1 MADGFKAGTVYI
13 DVEPETRGFYAKVKA
28 MLERLDD
35 QTIHLDADVD
45 MAAARTQL
53 ERLQRSG
60 GTIEFDARVN
70 TSAFDKVHKQLAEMA
85 SISDI
90 DLTADTDDF
99 DKKVAAAFDTMR
111 RNHAEAVKGIDADS
125 LKEFK
130 AQRSRLRELSDERK
144 RALVEA
150 SDYTKRLDKNH
161 ATLTKT
167 IERNRDE
174 YARLAAQI
182 EEARGRRDTFKRGT
196 EDFRSASAE
205 VKQLRQAYADLGK
218 TIKGEERTLAKM
230 ERDRAK
236 YLKQHERSVK
246 KIETE
251 YKKLSKTVSEGADAF
266 KYAKDNAGRF
276 NNVVRAGNTLID
288 RNGLSV
294 QRLRRDLEGQTD
306 AFRKASQQVRD
317 HNARQRELSKSLLA
331 TEGNV
336 DALRR
341 TLGRVQFVDT
351 KSHVKDLDAMTERVS
366 ALQKELLK
374 VRNNPSATL
383 KFKAE
388 LEEGTL
394 RADLERL
401 SRDVQVEV
409 RVNAQQMA
417 LENLERELSELEHKR
432 VNIPVDLKVD
442 YENAIAERKRLIEQI
457 RKNPELD
464 WEVKS
469 DVDIDEANARRKL
482 RDLQNDYKKLDMDV
496 DLETALARAHLAYFT
511 RPRTVD
517 IFAKFHG
524 TDLGKILSGMT
535 AGATGLQ
542 GVQNQF
548 QNLVNLFDRLDKVV
562 PRVALVGTVLSDIAA
577 GAINLAGTVGGLG
590 KSIVSMSK
598 AAYAAPA
605 ALTGMG
611 LAYASLRM
619 IIGDKGKAWTENINL
634 AGTALDGLG
643 EKLQDTFY
651 KKAGPAFKEF
661 ANQVGN
667 VVGPQMQ
674 KLASLEADVF
684 TGMLDMV
691 NASRKVG
698 QLGRVFTHVNDSLR
712 LLTPGVE
719 SVVDAFLNLSDAG
732 GTYLA
737 QFSNWISRNME
748 WFATWSRAVQADSA
762 TIDAA
767 MSQVKEQAGYLAD
780 SFFALK
786 DIAKGVFGALGQN
799 QNGLERF
806 AANLQKAAHA
816 VNSISFQD
824 TMNAW
829 VTGAQNAQH
838 GMRDAF
844 SQVGQAANIM
854 RQDVA
859 SVMSNLGELTGNVFG
874 DVTRLAG
881 RVSPSLS
888 KFSDGVKQG
897 ISSIS
902 DALADVSPM
911 FGELIEMAGKLSRTF
926 GGTLAATLK
935 AAAPS
940 IEAIAKAT
948 GTVADAFNKLPDPI
962 KGALGLWV
970 TFGKAGSTALTAL
983 KTGMLDNIQK
993 TLSYR
998 RTLAD
1003 LGLSAGDAGISFG
1016 RLVQAQVK
1024 MRSGNIA
1031 GVLSDSAKGMSGL
1044 SSAAKDAAPG
1054 ILAVGTNMAKST
1066 GKLSGVANG
1075 LKTAGS
1081 ALLGAVGG
1089 LPGIAVS
1096 AGLTAVV
1103 TAFSSYSQHVSQARE
1118 VQEGFNE
1125 AARATPGA
1133 LAAQAKTLRDYPKQL
1148 DNFAVKAKDG
1158 FEASRSFWDNLNPT
1172 KTNFASAAE
1181 ALKDVGMNVDDV
1193 AKATVS
1199 GRDAFGKY
1207 GKTLSGII
1215 NKNTELYNQSDGDAA
1230 KAYKKQA
1237 DAAQL
1242 VLDKMN
1248 DYRQQALTSLKAK
1261 AADVGKTAEWVD
1273 QMDEAKQSL
1282 TSISEGLLSETE
1294 QSERLVSVKGALAQ
1308 MTKQQQSA
1316 WIQAQSAGS
1325 SYYKTLD
1332 QMPEALSEVKA
1343 QVDAGNSA
1351 WKGLAEGFDLTSEY
1365 GRTASDAMNALASNT
1380 TAYID
1385 AMIARGDSWDTI
1397 NGKYGEL
1404 RKNLEEQAR
1413 AAGVAEGDIK
1423 AYVDTLMGTPE
1434 EVKTRVELTA
1444 DQAKLNLISLVEQMQ
1459 YLFPDGS
1466 RDEQKQL
1473 VIDAITNGKMDV
1485 ASLNRLLLEMADKK
1499 HEVVI
1504 DASTGNVVAVLR
1516 GVESQLKGISD
1527 ETWNAYVKARAEGKD
1542 DVEALKKALE
1552 TTPEARDAFIKAH
1565 EEGKD
1570 DVEALKIAI
1579 DEVNSKKIKVEA
1591 DTDGVPEKIAALQFD
1606 IERVSNSSGIKID
1619 ADIDPA
1625 IRKIAEIN
1633 GWAVDDKTGE
1643 IYLNDDQYAEAL
1655 KYVDGIKLDP
1665 KTGELIAEDN
1675 EYTKKLAE
1683 VNGWTIEDKTGRIIL
1698 EDGQALSVS
1707 KELQALLGSMD
1718 GKVWKTFISALVSGQ
1733 SEVDALKTALN
1744 TVPEY
1749 KDAFLEAHQKGMNDV
1764 DALKYAIEKVTGK
1777 KVEIDA
1783 DTDPANAK
1791 MSAYINEPTDAKTIQ
1806 ADMALGPADSQL
1818 SAWAAVSVKKP
1829 VETEVEQPSLIG
1841 TIASI
1846 TSLITSTLIP
1856 PAKVRVE
1863 GDDTDARTKIGAMQA
1878 FGGQTLASMLA
1889 LILGDDTQARNA
1901 IGGVSAFNGRTIANP
1916 WARVLGEHNLASAAI
1931 RAIGSFNGRTIA
1943 NPWARV
1949 MGENVMARAAIMAIK
1964 MFNGLTISKPWARVE
1979 GDDSGANAVIRA
1991 IASTNGSVIATRYV
2005 DIVTRGSGSVK
2016 AATGGRIH
2024 GPGTGTSDS
2033 IPAMLSNNEH
2043 VIRAYATAK
2052 LDREVGPNFLNVLN
2066 QTGDLSKA
2074 LANAN
2079 SHYLD
2084 SARSLARGAYATGG
2098 RVKTM
2103 FSGATNVHVDGGKTV
2118 NQTFNLQTKVV
2129 RSDQDLHAA
2138 AQIDR
2143 AALMRTARREA
2154 RL

>member
-13 DVEPETRGFYAKVKA
+13 AVEPETRGFYAKVKA

-35 QTIHLDADVD
+35 QTIHLDTDVNTMD
-45 MAAARTQL
+45 ARRQI
-53 ERLQRSG
+53 EQLQRSG
-60 GTIEFDARVN
+60 GTIDFDVRVN
-70 TSAFDKVHKQLAEMA
+70 TRAFDRVHRELAEMTSMAQIDVKADTTRFDKGLADSFDKMRQNHANALKAMDTDAVCEQRKQVAKLRELNAARDAVWFDKWNHMASYKDSLTAVRGEISRNIEAHKQLGNAL
-85 SISDI
+85 D
-90 DLTADTDDF
+90 
-99 DKKVAAAFDTMR
+99 AAKLR
-111 RNHAEAVKGIDADS
+111 RDS
-125 LKEFK
+125 FK
-130 AQRSRLRELSDERK
+130 RNSDEY
-144 RALVEA
+144 RA
-150 SDYTKRLDKNH
+150 
-161 ATLTKT
+161 
-167 IERNRDE
+167 
-174 YARLAAQI
+174 
-182 EEARGRRDTFKRGT
+182 
-196 EDFRSASAE
+196 ASAE
-205 VKQLRQAYADLGK
+205 VKRLRSEYTQLGNEIRRQEREAAKLAREHSKFMAKNAHELDKVNGK
-218 TIKGEERTLAKM
+218 ISEQRKLVKSTTKSVLA
-230 ERDRAK
+230 EAAAED
-236 YLKQHERSVK
+236 
-246 KIETE
+246 
-251 YKKLSKTVSEGADAF
+251 KL
-266 KYAKDNAGRF
+266 
-276 NNVVRAGNTLID
+276 NNVFRTKDMLID
-288 RNGLSV
+288 RNGLSY
-294 QRLRRDLEGQTD
+294 QRLERDLKRNAD
-306 AFRKASQQVRD
+306 VFRKASEQVAGHVD
-317 HNARQRELSKSLLA
+317 RQRELSKSLLK

-336 DALRR
+336 DGLRR
-341 TLGRVQFVDT
+341 SLSKLQFVDT
-351 KSHVKDLDAMTERVS
+351 KGHVKDLDAMTRRVDE
-366 ALQKELLK
+366 LQKALLK
-374 VRNNPSATL
+374 VRDNPSATI

-388 LEEGTL
+388 LDKGALQAEL
-394 RADLERL
+394 ARL
-401 SRDVQVEV
+401 QRDVEVEV
-409 RVNAQQMA
+409 RVNAQQAA
-417 LENLERELSELEHKR
+417 LERLERELFELEHKR

-457 RKNPELD
+457 RRNPDMD

-469 DVDIDEANARRKL
+469 NVDIDEANARRKL
-482 RDLQNDYKKLDMDV
+482 RDLQNDYDKLDMDV

-535 AGATGLQ
+535 AGATGIK

-562 PRVALVGTVLSDIAA
+562 PRVALVGTVLSDVAA

-619 IIGDKGKAWTENINL
+619 IIGDKGKAWSENINL
-634 AGTALDGLG
+634 AGTALEGLG

-651 KKAGPAFKEF
+651 GKAAPAFKEF
-661 ANQVGN
+661 ANQVGD
-667 VVGPQMQ
+667 VVGPQMRQ
-674 KLASLEADVF
+674 LAALEADVF

-719 SVVDAFLNLSDAG
+719 SVVDAFPNLSDAG

-767 MSQVKEQAGYLAD
+767 MSQVKTQAGYLAD

-786 DIAKGVFGALGQN
+786 DIAKGVFGSLGQN

-806 AANLQKAAHA
+806 AVNLQKAARA

-948 GTVADAFNKLPDPI
+948 GTVADAFNRLPDSI

-983 KTGMLDNIQK
+983 KTGMLDNIQR

-998 RTLAD
+998 KTLAD

-1096 AGLTAVV
+1096 AGLTAAV
-1103 TAFSSYSQHVSQARE
+1103 TAFSSYSQHVSKARE
-1118 VQEGFNE
+1118 VQDSFNE
-1125 AARATPGA
+1125 AARATPGT
-1133 LAAQAKTLRDYPKQL
+1133 LAATASSLGDLAARY
-1148 DNFAVKAKDG
+1148 DNFTTTAVNNLDSKKFD
-1158 FEASRSFWDNLNPT
+1158 FWD
-1172 KTNFASAAE
+1172 KIGGQVGSWKDAASAMSSLGVSTSGAGKAAAGSDAE
-1181 ALKDVGMNVDDV
+1181 YQKLLN
-1193 AKATVS
+1193 
-1199 GRDAFGKY
+1199 
-1207 GKTLSGII
+1207 
-1215 NKNTELYNQSDGDAA
+1215 
-1230 KAYKKQA
+1230 
-1237 DAAQL
+1237 
-1242 VLDKMN
+1242 
-1248 DYRQQALTSLKAK
+1248 SLKAQKDAALKNMEATSKMAAGNNYSAETAKEAHQQYEKVRGSVDASTK
-1261 AADVGKTAEWVD
+1261 ALEEQRGAVLKELYAKADAVGVTHEYVD
-1273 QMDEAKQSL
+1273 ALLAQNQNAQSV
-1282 TSISEGLLSETE
+1282 SEGLLSEAEKT
-1294 QSERLVSVKGALAQ
+1294 ERLTSVKSKLTSIMNDQ
-1308 MTKQQQSA
+1308 KSA
-1316 WIQAQSAGS
+1316 MLQNIAAGN
-1325 SYYKTLD
+1325 SYYKMWDEQL
-1332 QMPEALSEVKA
+1332 PAALGNVKSLLSDGQKSWDA
-1343 QVDAGNSA
+1343 QS
-1351 WKGLAEGFDLTSEY
+1351 KSFILTSEA
-1365 GRTASDAMNALASNT
+1365 GRAASDALTALASNSN
-1380 TAYID
+1380 AYIES
-1385 AMIARGDSWDTI
+1385 MIA
-1397 NGKYGEL
+1397 NGATTDEVSVKYNELSKNFGEA
-1404 RKNLEEQAR
+1404 AR
-1413 AAGVAEGDIK
+1413 QAGVADGD
-1423 AYVDTLMGTPE
+1423 VQGLTQTLLGTPE
-1434 EVKTRVELTA
+1434 EVKIKVEAQTL
-1444 DQAKLNLISLVEQMQ
+1444 QAKTDLIGVIDAMQ
-1459 YLFPDGS
+1459 FLFPDGS
-1466 RDEQKQL
+1466 REETRNMLVKMVMSGDLDPGELQRVLTELSDENHTIH
-1473 VIDAITNGKMDV
+1473 VTADGK
-1485 ASLNRLLLEMADKK
+1485 
-1499 HEVVI
+1499 
-1504 DASTGNVVAVLR
+1504 NVYTTLD
-1516 GVESQLKGISD
+1516 GVESYLKHISGERWD
-1527 ETWNAYVKARAEGKD
+1527 AYVQAKIEGK
-1542 DVEALKKALE
+1542 
-1552 TTPEARDAFIKAH
+1552 
-1565 EEGKD
+1565 
-1570 DVEALKIAI
+1570 
-1579 DEVNSKKIKVEA
+1579 S
-1591 DTDGVPEKIAALQFD
+1591 
-1606 IERVSNSSGIKID
+1606 
-1619 ADIDPA
+1619 
-1625 IRKIAEIN
+1625 
-1633 GWAVDDKTGE
+1633 
-1643 IYLNDDQYAEAL
+1643 
-1655 KYVDGIKLDP
+1655 
-1665 KTGELIAEDN
+1665 
-1675 EYTKKLAE
+1675 
-1683 VNGWTIEDKTGRIIL
+1683 
-1698 EDGQALSVS
+1698 
-1707 KELQALLGSMD
+1707 
-1718 GKVWKTFISALVSGQ
+1718 
-1733 SEVDALKTALN
+1733 
-1744 TVPEY
+1744 
-1749 KDAFLEAHQKGMNDV
+1749 DV
-1764 DALKYAIEKVTGK
+1764 DALAAALDGVPNAKETLLKAKEEGKSLLQAFVELLAQLPESKDVKVGAETGEAHEKVSAF
-1777 KVEIDA
+1777 IN
-1783 DTDPANAK
+1783 DP
-1791 MSAYINEPTDAKTIQ
+1791 SDVKTI
-1806 ADMALGPADSQL
+1806 PADL
-1818 SAWAAVSVKKP
+1818 SLDEAESKVNAFAAVAVKKP
-1829 VETEVEQPSLIG
+1829 VQTEVEQPSIVS

-1846 TSLITSTLIP
+1846 GSIIGSLFIP

-1901 IGGVSAFNGRTIANP
+1901 IGGVSAFNGLTIANP
-1916 WARVLGEHNLASAAI
+1916 WARVLGENVLASLAINAIAAFGGRTI
-1931 RAIGSFNGRTIA
+1931 SRPWTRVQGENTMARMAIMLIQAFNGRTIA
-1943 NPWARV
+1943 RPWARV
-1949 MGENVMARAAIMAIK
+1949 D
-1964 MFNGLTISKPWARVE
+1964 
-1979 GDDSGANAVIRA
+1979 GDASGANAVISA

-2005 DIVTRGSGSVK
+2005 DIVTRGSGEVH

-2043 VIRAYATAK
+2043 VIRAASVAK

-2066 QTGDLSKA
+2066 RTGDISKA

-2079 SHYLD
+2079 NRYLA
-2084 SARSLARGAYATGG
+2084 SAVDLARGAYATGG
-2098 RVKTM
+2098 RVQKALSQDSMT
-2103 FSGATNVHVDGGKTV
+2103 VVIDGGKTV
-2118 NQTFNLQTKVV
+2118 NQTFNVSTKIV